1 MSVSTFARG
10 EAASA
15 ADRRQLGA
23 WAGMI
28 GSVLFVV
35 VFTVDGWLRPGY
47 DSLGMYISELSL
59 GAGGW
64 IQRAN
69 FAVLGILFL
78 LFARGVAAEFREG
91 TASKAGPVV
100 LTIIGLS
107 LFASGP
113 LVTDPMA
120 NQTSWH
126 GVLHGIF
133 GALVFSLAPV
143 STIVCLR
150 RFLEDRRWRA
160 LQRWTLLASVLI
172 VVSVAAMTLGQPASS
187 IVHPWVGVAQRVAL
201 ITYLAWIF
209 TFARGLLNDRANA
222 R

>member
-1 MSVSTFARG
+1 
-10 EAASA
+10 
-15 ADRRQLGA
+15 
-23 WAGMI
+23 MI

-69 FAVLGILFL
+69 FGVLGILFL

-91 TASKAGPVV
+91 TASKAGPAV
-100 LTIIGLS
+100 LTIIGVS
-107 LFASGP
+107 LLASGP
-113 LVTDPMA
+113 FVTDPMG

-133 GALVFSLAPV
+133 GALVFSLAPF

-150 RFLEDRRWRA
+150 RFREDRQRRA
-160 LQRWTLLASVLI
+160 LQRWTLLASVVI
-172 VVSVAAMTLGQPASS
+172 VVSVAAMKVGQTASS

-201 ITYLAWIF
+201 ITYLSWVF
-209 TFARGLLNDRANA
+209 TFARGLLKDRE
-222 R
+222 